1 VKQIITSLAILLFFT
16 ACSRLPPLTS
26 EVLLQ
31 AEQKWAMHRPDSYRL
46 VIDMSGDRVET
57 GKFEVQVRSNK
68 VAGIRRNGVT
78 ISPNLGQDY
87 SMEGLFH
94 ILEQELSLAE
104 KPTMLGAPEGYGVY
118 TNARFDDMT
127 GRLIRYRRTV
137 GGTSNSIEI
146 NVLEFQ
152 ADSN

>member
-1 VKQIITSLAILLFFT
+1 MTSLAVLIFFT
-16 ACSRLPPLTS
+16 ACTRLPPLMS

-31 AEQKWAMHRPDSYRL
+31 AEQKWTMHRPDSYRL
-46 VIDMSGDRVET
+46 VIDMSGDRVEA

-68 VAGIRRNGVT
+68 VADIRRNGVT

-94 ILEQELSLAE
+94 MLEQELGLAE
-104 KPTMLGAPEGYGVY
+104 KPTMLGAPEGYAVY

-152 ADSN
+152 PDLN